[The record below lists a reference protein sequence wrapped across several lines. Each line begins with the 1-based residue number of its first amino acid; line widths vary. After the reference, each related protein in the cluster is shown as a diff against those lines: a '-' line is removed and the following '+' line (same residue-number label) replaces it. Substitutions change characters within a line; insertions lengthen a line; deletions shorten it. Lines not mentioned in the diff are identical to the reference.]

1 MKDDQPKPVAPR
13 RWRNE
18 DARGGRAEPG
28 SGRRRGLF
36 GLLVA
41 LMALVGAFVAW
52 LFLFSPPSPPA
63 FLSFS
68 VTQYTDVR
76 WPVNALAEQDSQH
89 LLAPFQDAQ
98 NRRESLL
105 RKARRGEM
113 FTSQVGFRLAEELKK
128 LREHPAPDQPVIAH
142 LACLARTD
150 AQGQVFLLPAD
161 ARPEDPASWVAL
173 ADVLK
178 WVESCPARHKLLL
191 LDVARPL
198 ADPRLGI
205 LANDTADRVQELLE
219 AKKPPYFVLTACSRG
234 QVALT
239 WDEMGQSV
247 FVHYLEE
254 GLQGAADQYGA
265 AAQEGVVHVSGL
277 AEFVTRRVARWAA
290 RLEMVQTPFLW
301 TGGARDFVIR
311 AAGGKHA
318 SRDYSDRDYPP
329 DLRAGWDTWRVWHDS
344 PVARAAPLTFREL
357 GATLLRAEQRWR
369 GGRDN
374 AGPASDLASLE
385 QRRANQVS
393 PPVPRVPP
401 SLTLI
406 AAQESRK
413 ADLADVKLLRDFLE
427 KIGTGADAAKKE
439 AEVRGDILK
448 VRQKEWKDKKAL
460 DIALAVWEVAS
471 AEDTPDPYQRAVY
484 LNKWYQQDLYPGATP
499 YVETLFLQRLSQ
511 LKQTLAPQ
519 LTGVIRKAL
528 RCVREG
534 EALLGNARALPWTRQ
549 LLQQA
554 EDKREQGE
562 NSLFAATW
570 AERQN
575 SEAQLDQAMRDFEA
589 VRQAAALVT
598 EAWVTRDRALALL
611 PAYPAYLMKRLD
623 YNLGQETES
632 AWTSAIT
639 LMDSLDRELA
649 GRTDAPPAD
658 ADLRERLDRIRG
670 LNGQL
675 VRSLDELSAPL
686 QGDYVRSL
694 SEVTP
699 RNVFELDALLELP
712 WAHARERPTLTPEEL
727 KTLARLDREAVWKQR
742 RQLAKEL
749 FDAIRHQDAGEDA
762 GSGHTKPPSSFDE
775 KELCRRECV
784 RAVRRARLAVGMLRL
799 GGYKG
804 VDALADELTTAEQ
817 DPTADLHALGAKFYE
832 VWFREAPRQLA
843 EMKRDTPQG
852 LAAAD
857 RLSRILFPLNPEW
870 PWRVADGPDS
880 PAALR
885 RKQETTAYWKWLG
898 EYYQQ
903 KSKHSEGQTKEF
915 YRNAAEE
922 YLK

>member
-18 DARGGRAEPG
+18 DVRGARAEPG

-52 LFLFSPPSPPA
+52 LLLWNPPSPPA

-68 VTQYTDVR
+68 VTQYSDVH
-76 WPVNALAEQDSQH
+76 WPVNALAEQDSRH
-89 LLAPFQDAQ
+89 LLAPFQAAQ
-98 NRRESLL
+98 NPRESLL

-113 FTSQVGFRLAEELKK
+113 FTSQVRLRLVEELKK
-128 LREHPAPDQPVIAH
+128 LSDHPDRDQPVIVH

-150 AQGQVFLLPAD
+150 AQGQVSLLPAD

-178 WVESCPARHKLLL
+178 WVEACPARNKLLL
-191 LDVARPL
+191 LDVTRPL

-205 LANDTADRVQELLE
+205 LANDVADRVQDLLA

-234 QVALT
+234 QVALV

-247 FVHYLEE
+247 FGHYLEE
-254 GLQGAADQYGA
+254 GLQGAADRYGA
-265 AAQEGVVHVSGL
+265 GAQEGVVHVSGL

-301 TGGARDFVIR
+301 SGGARDFVVR

-318 SRDYSDRDYPP
+318 QRDYSDRDYPIE
-329 DLRAGWDTWRVWHDS
+329 LRTGWDTWRAWHNS
-344 PVARAAPLTFREL
+344 SAARTAPLTFREL
-357 GATLLRAEQRWR
+357 AATLLRAEQRWR
-369 GGRDN
+369 GGRDD
-374 AGPASDLASLE
+374 AGPGPDLASLE
-385 QRRANQVS
+385 QRRANQA
-393 PPVPRVPP
+393 PALLPRMPP

-406 AAQESRK
+406 AAQEGRK
-413 ADLADVKLLRDFLE
+413 ADPADVKRLRDFLE

-439 AEVRGDILK
+439 VEVRGEVRK
-448 VRQKEWKDKKAL
+448 VREKEWKDKKAL

-471 AEDTPDPYQRAVY
+471 AEDTPDPYRRAVY
-484 LNKWYQQDLYPGATP
+484 LNKWYQQDLYAGATP

-511 LKQTLAPQ
+511 LKETLAPQ
-519 LTGVIRKAL
+519 LTGVIRKAF

-549 LLQQA
+549 LLGRA
-554 EDKREQGE
+554 EEKREQGE
-562 NSLFAATW
+562 NSLFATTW

-575 SEAQLDQAMRDFEA
+575 AEAQFDQALRDFEA
-589 VRQAAALVT
+589 VRQAAALVM
-598 EAWVTRDRALALL
+598 EAWATRDRALALL

-623 YNLGQETES
+623 YNLGQEAES

-639 LMDSLDRELA
+639 LTDSLDRELA
-649 GRTDAPPAD
+649 GRTEAPPSD
-658 ADLRERLDRIRG
+658 ADLRERLDRVRG
-670 LNGQL
+670 LSAQL
-675 VRSLDELSAPL
+675 ARSLDELSAPL
-686 QGDYVRSL
+686 KGDYVRSL
-694 SEVTP
+694 SEATP

-712 WAHARERPTLTPEEL
+712 WAQARERPTLTPEEL
-727 KTLARLDREAVWKQR
+727 KTLARLDRGAVWKQR

-749 FDAIRHQDAGEDA
+749 FDATRHQDAAEDA
-762 GSGHTKPPSSFDE
+762 GSGRTKPPDGFDE
-775 KELCRRECV
+775 KELCQREHV

-804 VDALADELTTAEQ
+804 VDALADELTAAEQ
-817 DPTADLHALGAKFYE
+817 DPTADLHALGAKFFE
-832 VWFREAPRQLA
+832 VWSREAPRQLA
-843 EMKRDTPQG
+843 ELKRDTPQG

-870 PWRVADGPDS
+870 PWRVADS

-903 KSKHSEGQTKEF
+903 KSKHGEGRARDF